1 MKIRHCPFFLLIL
14 LKFKTNAK
22 TMKRIYLMLISSF
35 IGHLAYSQCS
45 TQTLQSNSCVC
56 KDGSTDCALLPDLNL
71 SWFALDTY
79 MSGPTEY
86 SQSGNGANNGRLRI
100 TGSTPNIGHGSFTVL
115 GSNSFVCGTDTL
127 TGDPGTCPDGN
138 PPRQLIVQR
147 VYYKNANGTM
157 TYSDRWAGAMTYH
170 PTHGHNHVDDWVAFT
185 LRIEDPNEPDPRNWP
200 IIGNGAKIGFCLMD
214 YGTCSYYN
222 GHCRDNNTMH
232 NEGNVLLNGDFPNYG
247 LGGGNYGCSPTIQG
261 ISSGYT
267 DIYSENLDGMW
278 IDIPPGT
285 CNGDYWIV
293 GVVDP
298 NDNFLEED
306 ETNNWTAIP
315 FTLTQQ
321 TEGAFEATISHG
333 NQLTICEGDS
343 LQLTATSGLSYTW
356 SNGATT
362 QSIYAKDAGIYTVTV
377 TSICGTDETEPV
389 SVEVLTRPENP
400 VTEDQAICGGETLN
414 LTSTGTEVHWF
425 DESMAEIGVG
435 SSISVENVMASTV
448 FYAQE
453 HYSADAT
460 IENVGKVDNSDGG
473 FYSNATASLVFHV
486 YAPAVLKSVKIYAE
500 ESGNVTIK
508 LKDNL
513 GQLITQKEVVVA
525 EGEHRVYLN
534 FELFA
539 GTGFYLEASGAS
551 MPNMYRSNDGIE
563 YPYDLAGYVSIVA
576 PSTYNY
582 FYDWEIVTS
591 GAFCPSDLTEVNV
604 AVDCFLGIDDMNLNY
619 ALNIYPNPASNE
631 FNIDFKLTETANVQ
645 LKVFNIIGASVLS
658 KELGQVNSIH
668 ETVDASKLESGVYLV
683 NITISNKSY
692 TRRIVIQ

>member
-1 MKIRHCPFFLLIL
+1 
-14 LKFKTNAK
+14 
-22 TMKRIYLMLISSF
+22 MKRIYLMLMGAF
-35 IGHLAYSQCS
+35 IGHFAYSQCS
-45 TQTLQSNSCVC
+45 TQTLQSNGCVC
-56 KDGSTDCALLPDLNL
+56 KDGSNDCALLPDLNL
-71 SWFALDTY
+71 SWFALETY
-79 MSGPTEY
+79 MAGPTEY

-115 GSNSFVCGTDTL
+115 GSNSFVCGTDTMV
-127 TGDPGTCPDGN
+127 GSPGTCPDGN

-147 VYYKNANGTM
+147 VYYKNTGGTM
-157 TYSDRWAGAMTYH
+157 TYQDRWAGAMTYH

-222 GHCRDNNTMH
+222 GHCRDDNTTYQQ
-232 NEGNVLLNGDFPNYG
+232 GNVLLNGDFPNYG

-278 IDIPPGT
+278 ITIPPGT

-321 TEGAFEATISHG
+321 TNGSFEASISHG

-362 QSIYAKDAGIYTVTV
+362 QSIYVKDPDTYTVTV
-377 TSICGTDETEPV
+377 TSICGTDETAPV
-389 SVEVLTRPENP
+389 TIEVLSRPEEP
-400 VTEDQAICGGETLN
+400 AAADQAICGGETLS
-414 LTSTGTEVHWF
+414 LTATGTEVHWF

-435 SSISVENVMASTV
+435 NSINVENVMASTV

-453 HYSADAT
+453 HYSVDAT
-460 IENVGKVDNSDGG
+460 VGNVGKLDNSDGG

-486 YAPAVLKSVKIYAE
+486 YAPSILKSVKVYAE
-500 ESGNVTIK
+500 ESGEVTIK

-513 GQLITQKEVVVA
+513 GQLITQKIVTVA

-534 FELFA
+534 FELA
-539 GTGFYLEASGAS
+539 VGTGFYLEASGAS
-551 MPNMYRSNDGIE
+551 MPNMYRSNAGIE
-563 YPYDLAGYVSIVA
+563 YPYELAGFVSIVA
-576 PSTYNY
+576 PTTYNY
-582 FYDWEIVTS
+582 FYDWEIITS
-591 GAFCPSDLTEVNV
+591 GAFCPSDLTAVNV
-604 AVDCFLGIDDMNLNY
+604 AVDCFLGIDEMNLNY
-619 ALNIYPNPASNE
+619 LLNIYPNPAKNE
-631 FNIDFKLTETANVQ
+631 FNIDFTLTETANVK
-645 LKVFNIIGASVLS
+645 LEVFNIIGASVLS

-668 ETVDASKLESGVYLV
+668 ETVDATKLQSGVYLV
-683 NITISNKSY
+683 NITVSNKSY
-692 TRRIVIQ
+692 TRKVVIQ